1 MQYLQQSNEKVIS
14 KLNSQIDFINKE
26 NHRLQTQLD
35 LFLRDKTVVDHIER
49 YRKDVDDLTFE
60 NHTLRKDLRELATTL
75 KDYQELEFKSRHME
89 RALTETQL
97 TSELEVKE
105 NQMKV
110 NLARQ
115 EVDLEKRKT
124 ESLRAAF
131 NADRKALSEKIEALE
146 DTLAFKRKEF
156 EELSSQLSTR
166 EETDS
171 MQRNELNFWNGKVT
185 NMRRDLE
192 MQ

>member
-1 MQYLQQSNEKVIS
+1 
-14 KLNSQIDFINKE
+14 
-26 NHRLQTQLD
+26 
-35 LFLRDKTVVDHIER
+35 
-49 YRKDVDDLTFE
+49 
-60 NHTLRKDLRELATTL
+60 
-75 KDYQELEFKSRHME
+75 ME

-131 NADRKALSEKIEALE
+131 NADRKALSEKIESLE